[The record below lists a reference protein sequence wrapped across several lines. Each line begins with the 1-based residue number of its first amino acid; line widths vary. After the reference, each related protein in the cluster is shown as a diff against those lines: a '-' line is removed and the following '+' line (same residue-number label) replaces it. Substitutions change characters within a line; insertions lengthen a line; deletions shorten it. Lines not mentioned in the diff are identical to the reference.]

1 MRILLV
7 EDDELLADGIATSL
21 SLDGWKVDWVNNGEH
36 ALHALGAENFDLCV
50 LDIGLPGISGFDVV
64 SKIRQINTSLPVLM
78 LTARDHID
86 DRVKGLDKGAD
97 DYLLKPFDVSE
108 LKARIRALS
117 RRAHKQGSDTL
128 KVADLEV
135 DSQAHKVTKDGEEL
149 KLSPKEFAVL
159 NELLLHRGRVL
170 SKDQLTELVY
180 GWSEDL
186 DSNAIEVHVHNLR
199 KKVGNTIVQTV
210 RGVGYKID

>member
-7 EDDELLADGIATSL
+7 EDDELLADGISTTL
-21 SLDGWKVDWVNNGEH
+21 NLDGWNVDWVNNGEY
-36 ALHALGAENFDLCV
+36 ALHALRTENFDLCV
-50 LDIGLPGISGFDVV
+50 LDVGLPGISGFEVV
-64 SKIRQINTSLPVLM
+64 SQLRKQNKSIPVLM

-86 DRVKGLDKGAD
+86 DRVKGLDEGAD
-97 DYLLKPFDVSE
+97 DYLLKPFDISE

-117 RRAHKQGSDTL
+117 RRAHKDGSDTL
-128 KVADLEV
+128 KVGDIEV
-135 DSQAHKVTKDGEEL
+135 NTQAHKAIKSGEEL

-186 DSNAIEVHVHNLR
+186 DSNAIEVHVHHLR
-199 KKVGNTIVQTV
+199 KKVGNNVIQTV

>member
-1 MRILLV
+1 
-7 EDDELLADGIATSL
+7 
-21 SLDGWKVDWVNNGEH
+21 
-36 ALHALGAENFDLCV
+36 
-50 LDIGLPGISGFDVV
+50 
-64 SKIRQINTSLPVLM
+64 
-78 LTARDHID
+78 
-86 DRVKGLDKGAD
+86 
-97 DYLLKPFDVSE
+97 
-108 LKARIRALS
+108 
-117 RRAHKQGSDTL
+117 
-128 KVADLEV
+128 
-135 DSQAHKVTKDGEEL
+135 VTKGGEEL